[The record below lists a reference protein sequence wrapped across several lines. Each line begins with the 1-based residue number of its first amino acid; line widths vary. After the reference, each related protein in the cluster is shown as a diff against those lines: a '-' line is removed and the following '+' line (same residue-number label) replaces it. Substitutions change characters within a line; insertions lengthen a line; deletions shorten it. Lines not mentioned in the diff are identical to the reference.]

1 MPKRK
6 ERERGRFEITMR
18 CDCRHVVI
26 VSLTTLS
33 GFDRVSQVPLEN
45 ERPGPFTV
53 VKVTTY

>member
-1 MPKRK
+1 MTKRK
-6 ERERGRFEITMR
+6 ERGGRFEITMR

-33 GFDRVSQVPLEN
+33 GFDRVSQGLLGN
-45 ERPGPFTV
+45 ERPGHFTE